1 MFYLPY
7 QDLSINPELFRR
19 IVPALDRTRVMT
31 AKHFLARIIAE
42 MGIVGFG
49 IFVVFL
55 IVLAAM
61 AIFLW
66 TSNDSEER
74 FWGTAAIIGL
84 IAFLGATFS
93 FDSFA
98 IPNPWILFG
107 LITAAFNV
115 YFQKMKKRINHAE

>member
-1 MFYLPY
+1 
-7 QDLSINPELFRR
+7 
-19 IVPALDRTRVMT
+19 
-31 AKHFLARIIAE
+31 

-55 IVLAAM
+55 IVLGAM
-61 AIFLW
+61 ALFLW
-66 TSNDSEER
+66 NSKDTEER
-74 FWGTAAIIGL
+74 FWGSGAIIGL
-84 IAFLGATFS
+84 VAFLGATFS

-115 YFQKMKKRINHAE
+115 YYQKMRNGRIPDGQSAYHEKL